1 MNTQHV
7 SIALGERSY
16 SILIGAGLLD
26 CADAFGAAPE
36 VAGNGRALIV
46 SNETVAPLYARRR
59 YLAAMPVCK
68 SWRCLMARLTRIGKR

>member
-26 CADAFGAAPE
+26 CADAFGATPE
-36 VAGNGRALIV
+36 AAGNGRALIV
-46 SNETVAPLYARRR
+46 SNETVAP
-59 YLAAMPVCK
+59 K
-68 SWRCLMARLTRIGKR
+68 SWLAYNPDSDTRLARDSFQI